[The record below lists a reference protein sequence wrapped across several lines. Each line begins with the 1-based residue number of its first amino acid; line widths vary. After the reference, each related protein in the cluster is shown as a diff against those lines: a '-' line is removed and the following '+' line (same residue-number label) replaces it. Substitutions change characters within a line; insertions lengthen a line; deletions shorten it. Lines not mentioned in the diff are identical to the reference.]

1 MFWIIGA
8 IIFVVIWIL
17 LIKHGARLSA
27 ANTYAIYHA
36 EASAAL
42 ERGQSIRESIEAGLE
57 QVRKH
62 DFFKS
67 LTDSDVYQLSLLFCT
82 LDDIKYMGMVLVE
95 ARKTNNLNLLTDER
109 TRLNIVMKFTNAA
122 SHHNQ

>member
-1 MFWIIGA
+1 M
-8 IIFVVIWIL
+8 
-17 LIKHGARLSA
+17 KYRTRLSA

-42 ERGQSIRESIEAGLE
+42 EKGSNLRESIEAGLE

-62 DFFKS
+62 DFLKP
-67 LTDSDVYQLSLLFCT
+67 LTDSDIYQLSLLFCT

-95 ARKTNNLNLLTDER
+95 ARKANNLKLLTDDK
-109 TRLNIVMKFTNAA
+109 TRIGLALRFTNTV

>member
-1 MFWIIGA
+1 MFWIVGIV
-8 IIFVVIWIL
+8 VVIVIWVL
-17 LIKHGARLSA
+17 LMKYRARLSA

-42 ERGQSIRESIEAGLE
+42 ERGRGMRESIEAGLE

-95 ARKTNNLNLLTDER
+95 ARKTNNLKLLTDEK
-109 TRLNIVMKFTNAA
+109 TRINLALRFTNTA
-122 SHHNQ
+122 SHRNK

>member
-67 LTDSDVYQLSLLFCT
+67 LTDSDVYQLSLLFCP

>member
-1 MFWIIGA
+1 MFWVIGIVVFVIIWL
-8 IIFVVIWIL
+8 VL
-17 LIKHGARLSA
+17 MKYGARLSA

-42 ERGQSIRESIEAGLE
+42 EKGSSLRESIEAGLE

-67 LTDSDVYQLSLLFCT
+67 LTDSDIYQLSLLFCT

-95 ARKTNNLNLLTDER
+95 ARKTNNLKLLTDEK
-109 TRLNIVMKFTNAA
+109 TRIGLALRFTNTV
-122 SHHNQ
+122 SHHD